1 MTENQTPKEKTV
13 PFYPDH
19 LLYEAKVA
27 LLFGVGLIIIGVIG
41 LFYPVGLGDPA
52 DPMVTPEHTTPEWYF
67 LWLFQL
73 LKYIPSTV
81 LGMEG
86 RVIGVIIPILLVGV
100 LAIWP
105 FLNNKPDT
113 TRKPIR
119 TRAILAAIVMV
130 IIIILTILGEVA

>member
-1 MTENQTPKEKTV
+1 MSNKENPEEKTV
-13 PFYPDH
+13 PFFPNH

-27 LLFGVGLIIIGVIG
+27 MWFGIGLIITGVIG
-41 LFYPVGLGDPA
+41 LFNPLGLGDPA

-67 LWLFQL
+67 LFLFQI

-81 LGMEG
+81 LGIEG
-86 RVIGVIIPILLVGV
+86 RVLGAVLPVLAVGI

-105 FLNNKPDT
+105 FLDHKPDT
-113 TRKPIR
+113 TKKPVRNR
-119 TRAILAAIVMV
+119 TILAAVVMV